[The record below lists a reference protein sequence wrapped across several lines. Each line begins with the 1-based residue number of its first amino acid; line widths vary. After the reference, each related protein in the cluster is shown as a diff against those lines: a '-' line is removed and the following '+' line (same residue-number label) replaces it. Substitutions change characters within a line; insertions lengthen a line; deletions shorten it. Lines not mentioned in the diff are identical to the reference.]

1 MKTMKKI
8 YYSLLAVLS
17 CGMIASCQQDE
28 LEFVDSK
35 VDSNLKLTVTLEN
48 GVASRTQLEASEN
61 GYKTLW
67 SEGDALGLF
76 STSTAQAKCVL
87 TSGAGEVDGVFEIK
101 EGSVS
106 LGTENG
112 KNSFGYVG
120 VYPYSVNT
128 AVSKSEDVYTI
139 LTEIPAVQEY
149 AKNSFG
155 NNASPMVGVN
165 QTSVS
170 LFLKNVGT
178 VLVLPLKGKDTTIKT
193 ATLESKSS
201 KIAGAAVV
209 TVDVTEGNDVPVAE
223 ISKENGTSKIK
234 LSCGEGV
241 SLSETEATNFFF
253 VLAPGTYAAN
263 DLVITFY
270 DENGNYFETTITADN
285 ELKRSHAYTFK
296 DRTFEAQGQKLM
308 NLYVRAEASAYM
320 HAERILPS
328 LKSVKEVGTW
338 AKELKDK
345 PNSKALVEEA
355 ITYISLKEYK
365 AAYDVLNGIPG
376 FVRDIKEFNAT
387 ESFTQPVQYSQLGY
401 LVSMLDDIEKI
412 EDIKSLLKFIKDF
425 ENLYLASGLS
435 TKFDESLD
443 LFGDGIDTFISE
455 FTNVLGKFGITLPE
469 GVVKSLL
476 NIALGEL
483 KELSLVESLEK
494 TLAEPDSLTSKFL
507 NFLFSQEKIM
517 DTVKASL
524 RTIVADI
531 EEASKNDVNAGNSDE
546 KTAAINTA
554 KTTALINARALAAQ
568 KINDDFALT
577 NQTNIDNLYAGPWG
591 IFQQILNNGHC
602 IDAFNKLDLLEVYD
616 VLVKL
621 SKVVEEMIAYEKGRI
636 YYDIAELEDYQQD
649 IDWWVIEGAPSE
661 E

>member
-223 ISKENGTSKIK
+223 ISKENGTSKIE

-270 DENGNYFETTITADN
+270 DENGYCFETTIAADN
-285 ELKRSHAYTFK
+285 ELLRSHAYTFK

-320 HAERILPS
+320 HAERIIPS
-328 LKSVKEVGTW
+328 LKDVNVMDW
-338 AKELKDK
+338 AQNLKDK
-345 PNSKALVEEA
+345 PNSKALIEEA
-355 ITYISLKEYK
+355 ITYIALKNYK
-365 AAYDVLNGIPG
+365 AAYDVLDGIPG
-376 FVRDIKEFNAT
+376 FVRDVKEFNAKG
-387 ESFTQPVQYSQLGY
+387 SFIQKVEYNQVGY
-401 LVSMLDDIEKI
+401 LVSMLEDIEEIKDI
-412 EDIKSLLKFIKDF
+412 ESLLQFMRDF
-425 ENLYLASGLS
+425 ENIYEGSGLRN
-435 TKFDESLD
+435 KFDESLD
-443 LFGDGIDTFISE
+443 VFGDNIGDW
-455 FTNVLGKFGITLPE
+455 TNGFNKLLGQFGINIE
-469 GVVKSLL
+469 GLL
-476 NIALGEL
+476 NTILGEL
-483 KELSLVESLEK
+483 KNASLVESLEK
-494 TLAEPDSLTSKFL
+494 ALAEPNNLTSQFL
-507 NFLFSQEKIM
+507 NYLFSQEEFM

-524 RTIVADI
+524 RTIVAEI
-531 EEASKNDVNAGNSDE
+531 EEASKNDVNVGNLDQ

-554 KTTALINARALAAQ
+554 KTNALIYARAAAVEAI
-568 KINDDFALT
+568 KDDFALT
-577 NQTNIDNLYAGPWG
+577 NETNLNNLYAGPWG
-591 IFQQILNNGHC
+591 VFQQILKNGYC
-602 IDAFNKLDLLEVYD
+602 IDAFSKLDILEVYD
-616 VLVKL
+616 ALVKF
-621 SKVVEEMIAYEKGRI
+621 SQVVEEMIAYDMGSF
-636 YYDIAELEDYQQD
+636 YYHIVELEDYQENV
-649 IDWWVIEGAPSE
+649 DWWVIEGAPSE

>member
-35 VDSNLKLTVTLEN
+35 VDSNVKLTVTLEN

-139 LTEIPAVQEY
+139 HTEIPAVQEY

-223 ISKENGTSKIK
+223 ISKENGTSTIE

-320 HAERILPS
+320 HAERIIPS
-328 LKSVKEVGTW
+328 LKDVNVMDW
-338 AKELKDK
+338 AQNLKDK
-345 PNSKALVEEA
+345 PNSKALIEEA
-355 ITYISLKEYK
+355 ITYIALKNYK
-365 AAYDVLNGIPG
+365 AAYDVLDGIPG
-376 FVRDIKEFNAT
+376 FVRDVKEFNAKG
-387 ESFTQPVQYSQLGY
+387 SFIQKVEYNQVGY
-401 LVSMLDDIEKI
+401 LVSMLEDIEEIKDI
-412 EDIKSLLKFIKDF
+412 ESLLQFMRDF
-425 ENLYLASGLS
+425 ENIYEGSGLRN
-435 TKFDESLD
+435 KFDESLD
-443 LFGDGIDTFISE
+443 VFGDNIGDW
-455 FTNVLGKFGITLPE
+455 TNGFNKLLGQFGFNIE
-469 GVVKSLL
+469 GLL
-476 NIALGEL
+476 NTILGEL
-483 KELSLVESLEK
+483 KNASLVESLEK
-494 TLAEPDSLTSKFL
+494 ALAEPNSLTSKFL
-507 NFLFSQEKIM
+507 NYLFSQEEFM

-524 RTIVADI
+524 RTIVAEI
-531 EEASKNDVNAGNSDE
+531 EEASKNDVNVGNLDK

-554 KTTALINARALAAQ
+554 KTNALIYARAAAVEAI
-568 KINDDFALT
+568 KDDFALT
-577 NQTNIDNLYAGPWG
+577 NETNLNNLYAGPWG
-591 IFQQILNNGHC
+591 VFQQILKNGYC
-602 IDAFNKLDLLEVYD
+602 IDAFSKLDILEVYD
-616 VLVKL
+616 ALVKF
-621 SKVVEEMIAYEKGRI
+621 SQVVEEMIAYDMGSF
-636 YYDIAELEDYQQD
+636 YYHIVELEDYQENV
-649 IDWWVIEGAPSE
+649 DWWVIEGAPSE

>member
-1 MKTMKKI
+1 MKKI

-223 ISKENGTSKIK
+223 ISKENGTSKIE

-270 DENGNYFETTITADN
+270 DENGYCFETTIAADN
-285 ELKRSHAYTFK
+285 ELLRSHAYTFK

-320 HAERILPS
+320 HAERIIPS
-328 LKSVKEVGTW
+328 LKDVNVMDW
-338 AKELKDK
+338 AQNLKDK
-345 PNSKALVEEA
+345 PNSKALIEEA
-355 ITYISLKEYK
+355 ITYIALKNYK
-365 AAYDVLNGIPG
+365 AAYDVLDGIPG
-376 FVRDIKEFNAT
+376 FVRDVKEFNAKG
-387 ESFTQPVQYSQLGY
+387 SFIQKVEYNQVGY
-401 LVSMLDDIEKI
+401 LVSMLEDIEEIKDI
-412 EDIKSLLKFIKDF
+412 ESLLQFMRDF
-425 ENLYLASGLS
+425 ENIYEGSGLRN
-435 TKFDESLD
+435 KFDESLD
-443 LFGDGIDTFISE
+443 VFGDNIGDW
-455 FTNVLGKFGITLPE
+455 TNGFNKLLGQFGINIE
-469 GVVKSLL
+469 GLL
-476 NIALGEL
+476 NTILGEL
-483 KELSLVESLEK
+483 KNASLVESLEK
-494 TLAEPDSLTSKFL
+494 ALAEPNNLTSQFL
-507 NFLFSQEKIM
+507 NYLFSQEEFM

-524 RTIVADI
+524 RTIVAEI
-531 EEASKNDVNAGNSDE
+531 EEASKNDVNVGNLDQ

-554 KTTALINARALAAQ
+554 KTNALIYARAAAVEAI
-568 KINDDFALT
+568 KDDFALT
-577 NQTNIDNLYAGPWG
+577 NETNLNNLYAGPWG
-591 IFQQILNNGHC
+591 VFQQILKNGYC
-602 IDAFNKLDLLEVYD
+602 IDAFSKLDILEVYD
-616 VLVKL
+616 ALVKF
-621 SKVVEEMIAYEKGRI
+621 SQVVEEMIAYDMGSF
-636 YYDIAELEDYQQD
+636 YYHIVELEDYQENV
-649 IDWWVIEGAPSE
+649 DWWVIEGAPSE

>member
-139 LTEIPAVQEY
+139 HTEIPAVQEY

-209 TVDVTEGNDVPVAE
+209 TVDVTEGNGTPVAE
-223 ISKENGTSKIK
+223 ISKENGTSTIE

-270 DENGNYFETTITADN
+270 DENGYCFETTIAADN
-285 ELKRSHAYTFK
+285 ELLRSHAYTFK

-320 HAERILPS
+320 HAERIIPS
-328 LKSVKEVGTW
+328 LKDVNVMDW
-338 AKELKDK
+338 AQNLKDK
-345 PNSKALVEEA
+345 PNSKALIEEA
-355 ITYISLKEYK
+355 ITYIALKNYK
-365 AAYDVLNGIPG
+365 AAYDVLDGIPG
-376 FVRDIKEFNAT
+376 FVRDVKEFNAKG
-387 ESFTQPVQYSQLGY
+387 SFIQKVEYNQVGY
-401 LVSMLDDIEKI
+401 LVSMLEDIEEIKDI
-412 EDIKSLLKFIKDF
+412 ESLLQFMRDF
-425 ENLYLASGLS
+425 ENIYEGSGLRN
-435 TKFDESLD
+435 KFDESLD
-443 LFGDGIDTFISE
+443 VFGDNIGDW
-455 FTNVLGKFGITLPE
+455 TNGFNKLLGQFGINIE
-469 GVVKSLL
+469 GLL
-476 NIALGEL
+476 NTILGEL
-483 KELSLVESLEK
+483 KNASLVESLEK
-494 TLAEPDSLTSKFL
+494 ALAEPNSLTSKFL
-507 NFLFSQEKIM
+507 NYLFSQEEFM

-524 RTIVADI
+524 RTIVAEI
-531 EEASKNDVNAGNSDE
+531 EEASKNDVNVGNLDQ

-554 KTTALINARALAAQ
+554 KTNALIYARAAAVEAI
-568 KINDDFALT
+568 KDDFALT
-577 NQTNIDNLYAGPWG
+577 NETNLNNLYAGPWG
-591 IFQQILNNGHC
+591 VFQQILKNGYC
-602 IDAFNKLDLLEVYD
+602 IDAFSKLDILEVYD
-616 VLVKL
+616 ALVKF
-621 SKVVEEMIAYEKGRI
+621 SQVVEEMIAYDMGSF
-636 YYDIAELEDYQQD
+636 YYHIVELEDYQENV
-649 IDWWVIEGAPSE
+649 DWWVIEGAPSE

>member
-1 MKTMKKI
+1 MKKI

-35 VDSNLKLTVTLEN
+35 VDSNVKLTVTLEN

-87 TSGAGEVDGVFEIK
+87 TSGAGEVDGVFDIK
-101 EGSVS
+101 EGSLS

-112 KNSFGYVG
+112 KNSFGFVG

-139 LTEIPAVQEY
+139 HTEIPAVQEY

-209 TVDVTEGNDVPVAE
+209 TVDVTEGNDAPVAA
-223 ISKENGTSKIK
+223 ISAENGTSKIE

-270 DENGNYFETTITADN
+270 DENGYYFETTITEAN
-285 ELKRSHAYTFK
+285 KLERSHAYTFK

-328 LKSVKEVGTW
+328 LKGVNVEAWV
-338 AKELKDK
+338 KELKDK
-345 PNSKALVEEA
+345 PNTKALIEEA
-355 ITYISLKEYK
+355 ITYITLKEYK
-365 AAYDVLNGIPG
+365 AAYDVLNGVPG

-387 ESFTQPVQYSQLGY
+387 GSFVQKVEYTPVGY
-401 LVSMLDDIEKI
+401 VDSMLDDIEKI
-412 EDIKSLLKFIKDF
+412 KDIESLLNFIKDF
-425 ENLYLASGLS
+425 EGLYEGSGLGN
-435 TKFDESLD
+435 KLDESFD
-443 LFGDGIDTFISE
+443 LFSDGIDNIISE
-455 FTNVLGKFGITLPE
+455 IAKASKEILGVSIPDGAE
-469 GVVKSLL
+469 GVVKALV
-476 NIALGEL
+476 NKALGDL

-494 TLAEPDSLTSKFL
+494 ALAEPDSRTSKLL

-517 DTVKASL
+517 DTVKSTL
-524 RTIVADI
+524 RTIATEI
-531 EEASKNDVNAGNSDE
+531 EESSMNDILAGNSDV
-546 KTAAINTA
+546 KNAAINVA
-554 KTTALINARALAAQ
+554 KTTALINARAAAYETI
-568 KINDDFALT
+568 KDDFALT
-577 NQTNIDNLYAGPWG
+577 NQANLDNLYAGPWG
-591 IFQQILNNGHC
+591 VFQKVLDNPYC
-602 IDAFNKLDLLEVYD
+602 IDAFSKLDILEVYD
-616 VLVKL
+616 ALVKL
-621 SKVVEEMIAYEKGRI
+621 SEVVEEMIAYEKGNI
-636 YYDIAELEDYQQD
+636 YYYIVDLNDYQQD
-649 IDWWVIEGAPSE
+649 VDWWVIEGAPTE

>member
-1 MKTMKKI
+1 MKKI

-139 LTEIPAVQEY
+139 HTEIPAVQEY

-193 ATLESKSS
+193 ATLKSNSS

-209 TVDVTEGNDVPVAE
+209 TVDVTEGNGTPVAE
-223 ISKENGTSKIK
+223 ISKENGTSTIE

-270 DENGNYFETTITADN
+270 DENGYCFETTIAADN
-285 ELKRSHAYTFK
+285 ELLRSHAYTFK

-320 HAERILPS
+320 HAERIIPS
-328 LKSVKEVGTW
+328 LKDVNVMDW
-338 AKELKDK
+338 AQNLKDK
-345 PNSKALVEEA
+345 PNSKALIEEA
-355 ITYISLKEYK
+355 ITYIALKNYK
-365 AAYDVLNGIPG
+365 AAYDVLDGIPG
-376 FVRDIKEFNAT
+376 FVRDVKEFNAKG
-387 ESFTQPVQYSQLGY
+387 SFIQKVEYNQVGY
-401 LVSMLDDIEKI
+401 LVSMLEDIEEIKDI
-412 EDIKSLLKFIKDF
+412 ESLLQFMRDF
-425 ENLYLASGLS
+425 ENIYEGSGLRN
-435 TKFDESLD
+435 KFDESLD
-443 LFGDGIDTFISE
+443 VFGDNIGDW
-455 FTNVLGKFGITLPE
+455 TNGFNKLLGQFGINIE
-469 GVVKSLL
+469 GLL
-476 NIALGEL
+476 NTILGEL
-483 KELSLVESLEK
+483 KNASLVESLEK
-494 TLAEPDSLTSKFL
+494 ALAEPNSLTSKFL
-507 NFLFSQEKIM
+507 NYLFSQEEFM

-524 RTIVADI
+524 RTIVAEI
-531 EEASKNDVNAGNSDE
+531 EEASKNDVNVGNLDQ

-554 KTTALINARALAAQ
+554 KTNALIYARAAAVEAI
-568 KINDDFALT
+568 KDDFALT
-577 NQTNIDNLYAGPWG
+577 NETNLNNLYAGPWG
-591 IFQQILNNGHC
+591 VFQQILKNGYC
-602 IDAFNKLDLLEVYD
+602 IDAFSKLDILEVYD
-616 VLVKL
+616 ALVKF
-621 SKVVEEMIAYEKGRI
+621 SQVVEEMIAYDMGSF
-636 YYDIAELEDYQQD
+636 YYHIVELEDYQENV
-649 IDWWVIEGAPSE
+649 DWWVIEGAPSE

>member
-87 TSGAGEVDGVFEIK
+87 TSGAGEVDGVFKIK

-139 LTEIPAVQEY
+139 HTEIPAVQEY

-223 ISKENGTSKIK
+223 ISKENGTSKIE

-320 HAERILPS
+320 HAERIIPS
-328 LKSVKEVGTW
+328 LKDVNVMDW
-338 AKELKDK
+338 AQNLKDK
-345 PNSKALVEEA
+345 PNSKALIEEA
-355 ITYISLKEYK
+355 ITYIALKNYK
-365 AAYDVLNGIPG
+365 AAYDVLDGIPG
-376 FVRDIKEFNAT
+376 FVRDVKEFNAKG
-387 ESFTQPVQYSQLGY
+387 SFIQKVEYNQVGY
-401 LVSMLDDIEKI
+401 LVSMLEDIEEIKDI
-412 EDIKSLLKFIKDF
+412 ESLLQFMRDF
-425 ENLYLASGLS
+425 ENIYEGSGLRN
-435 TKFDESLD
+435 KFDESLD
-443 LFGDGIDTFISE
+443 VFGDNIGDW
-455 FTNVLGKFGITLPE
+455 TNGFNKLLGQFGINIE
-469 GVVKSLL
+469 GLL
-476 NIALGEL
+476 NTILGEL
-483 KELSLVESLEK
+483 KNASLVESLEK
-494 TLAEPDSLTSKFL
+494 ALAEPNSLTSKFL
-507 NFLFSQEKIM
+507 NYLFSQEEFM

-524 RTIVADI
+524 RTIVAEI
-531 EEASKNDVNAGNSDE
+531 EEASKNDVNVGNLDK

-554 KTTALINARALAAQ
+554 KTNALIYARAAAVEAI
-568 KINDDFALT
+568 KDDFALT
-577 NQTNIDNLYAGPWG
+577 NETNLNNLYAGPWG
-591 IFQQILNNGHC
+591 VFQQILKNGYC
-602 IDAFNKLDLLEVYD
+602 IDAFSKLDILEVYD
-616 VLVKL
+616 ALVKF
-621 SKVVEEMIAYEKGRI
+621 SQVVEEMIAYDMGSF
-636 YYDIAELEDYQQD
+636 YYHIVELEDYQENV
-649 IDWWVIEGAPSE
+649 DWWVIEGAPSE

>member
-1 MKTMKKI
+1 MKKI

-87 TSGAGEVDGVFEIK
+87 TSGAGEVDGVFKIK

-139 LTEIPAVQEY
+139 HTEIPAVQEY

-223 ISKENGTSKIK
+223 ISKENGTSKIE

-320 HAERILPS
+320 HAERIIPS
-328 LKSVKEVGTW
+328 LKDVNVMDW
-338 AKELKDK
+338 AQNLKDK
-345 PNSKALVEEA
+345 PNSKALIEEA
-355 ITYISLKEYK
+355 ITYIALKNYK
-365 AAYDVLNGIPG
+365 AAYDVLDGIPG
-376 FVRDIKEFNAT
+376 FVRDVKEFNAKG
-387 ESFTQPVQYSQLGY
+387 SFIQKVEYNQVGY
-401 LVSMLDDIEKI
+401 LVSMLEDIEEIKDI
-412 EDIKSLLKFIKDF
+412 ESLLQFMRDF
-425 ENLYLASGLS
+425 ENIYEGSGLRN
-435 TKFDESLD
+435 KFDESLD
-443 LFGDGIDTFISE
+443 VFGDNIGDW
-455 FTNVLGKFGITLPE
+455 TNGFNKLLGQFGINIE
-469 GVVKSLL
+469 GLL
-476 NIALGEL
+476 NTILGEL
-483 KELSLVESLEK
+483 KNASLVESLEK
-494 TLAEPDSLTSKFL
+494 ALAEPNSLTSKFL
-507 NFLFSQEKIM
+507 NYLFSQEEFM

-524 RTIVADI
+524 RTIVAEI
-531 EEASKNDVNAGNSDE
+531 EEASKNDVNVGNLDK

-554 KTTALINARALAAQ
+554 KTNALIYARAAAVEAI
-568 KINDDFALT
+568 KDDFALT
-577 NQTNIDNLYAGPWG
+577 NETNLNNLYAGPWG
-591 IFQQILNNGHC
+591 VFQQILKNGYC
-602 IDAFNKLDLLEVYD
+602 IDAFSKLDILEVYD
-616 VLVKL
+616 ALVKF
-621 SKVVEEMIAYEKGRI
+621 SQVVEEMIAYDMGSF
-636 YYDIAELEDYQQD
+636 YYHIVELEDYQENV
-649 IDWWVIEGAPSE
+649 DWWVIEGAPSE

>member
-139 LTEIPAVQEY
+139 HTEIPEVQEY

-223 ISKENGTSKIK
+223 ISKENGTSKIE

-270 DENGNYFETTITADN
+270 DENGYCFETTIAADN
-285 ELKRSHAYTFK
+285 ELLRSHAYTFK

-320 HAERILPS
+320 HAERIIPS
-328 LKSVKEVGTW
+328 LKDVNVMDW
-338 AKELKDK
+338 AQNLKDK
-345 PNSKALVEEA
+345 PNSKALIEEA
-355 ITYISLKEYK
+355 ITYIALKNYK
-365 AAYDVLNGIPG
+365 AAYDVLDGIPG
-376 FVRDIKEFNAT
+376 FVRDVKVFNAKG
-387 ESFTQPVQYSQLGY
+387 SFIQKVEYNQVGY
-401 LVSMLDDIEKI
+401 LVSMLEDIEEIK
-412 EDIKSLLKFIKDF
+412 DIKSLLQFMRDF
-425 ENLYLASGLS
+425 ENIYEGSGLRN
-435 TKFDESLD
+435 KFDESLD
-443 LFGDGIDTFISE
+443 VFGDNIGDW
-455 FTNVLGKFGITLPE
+455 TNGFNKLLGQFGINIE
-469 GVVKSLL
+469 GLL
-476 NIALGEL
+476 NTILGEL
-483 KELSLVESLEK
+483 KNASLVESLEK
-494 TLAEPDSLTSKFL
+494 ALAEPNSPTSQFL
-507 NFLFSQEKIM
+507 NYLFSQEEFM

-524 RTIVADI
+524 RTIVAEI
-531 EEASKNDVNAGNSDE
+531 EEASKNDVNVGNLDQ

-554 KTTALINARALAAQ
+554 KTNALIYARAAAVEAI
-568 KINDDFALT
+568 KDDFALT
-577 NQTNIDNLYAGPWG
+577 NETNLNNLYAGPWG
-591 IFQQILNNGHC
+591 VFQQILKNGYC
-602 IDAFNKLDLLEVYD
+602 IDAFSKLDILEVYD
-616 VLVKL
+616 ALVKF
-621 SKVVEEMIAYEKGRI
+621 SQVVEEMIAYDMGSF
-636 YYDIAELEDYQQD
+636 YYHIVELEDYQENV
-649 IDWWVIEGAPSE
+649 DWWVIEGAPSE

>member
-35 VDSNLKLTVTLEN
+35 VDSNVKLTVTLEN

-128 AVSKSEDVYTI
+128 TVSKNEDVYTI
-139 LTEIPAVQEY
+139 HTEIPAVQEY

-209 TVDVTEGNDVPVAE
+209 TVDVTEGNDTPVAA
-223 ISKENGTSKIK
+223 ISAENGTSKIE

-320 HAERILPS
+320 HAERIIPS
-328 LKSVKEVGTW
+328 LKDVDVKNW
-338 AKELKDK
+338 AKNLKDK

-355 ITYISLKEYK
+355 INYIALQNYK
-365 AAYDVLNGIPG
+365 AAYDVLDGIPG
-376 FVRDIKEFNAT
+376 FVRDVKEFNVKG
-387 ESFTQPVQYSQLGY
+387 SFIQKVEYSQ
-401 LVSMLDDIEKI
+401 VSQFASMLEDIEKI
-412 EDIKSLLKFIKDF
+412 EDIESLLAFITEF
-425 ENLYLASGLS
+425 ENLYEATGLS
-435 TKFDESLD
+435 NEVKKALKKILVDDVDALIAGLKDSKLGALIPEATIKSILTSIYDKLTT
-443 LFGDGIDTFISE
+443 GDS
-455 FTNVLGKFGITLPE
+455 
-469 GVVKSLL
+469 
-476 NIALGEL
+476 
-483 KELSLVESLEK
+483 
-494 TLAEPDSLTSKFL
+494 LAEIYANMLENDTLGINKAIL
-507 NFLFSQEKIM
+507 DFLFSNAKIM
-517 DTVKASL
+517 DPVKESL
-524 RTIVADI
+524 RTIVAKI
-531 EEASKNDVNAGNSDE
+531 EEESKNDVDSDK
-546 KTAAINTA
+546 KTEAINSA
-554 KTTALINARALAAQ
+554 AEFALLYARAAAVQ
-568 KINDDFALT
+568 TIKDDFALT
-577 NQTNIDNLYAGPWG
+577 NQANLDNLYAGPWG
-591 IFQQILNNGHC
+591 VFQKILGNPYC
-602 IDAFNKLDLLEVYD
+602 IDAFSELDILEVYD
-616 VLVKL
+616 ALVKL
-621 SKVVEEMIAYEKGRI
+621 SKVVEEMIAYDMG
-636 YYDIAELEDYQQD
+636 DINYSKDWEDYQQD